1 MDKYKIELNTRAY
14 KDIDNIFAYIA
25 LEKLSPENARGQT
38 DRIWETLKRLDTLPQ
53 SHQERTVGRYAGQG
67 YRQLLIDNYIAI
79 FKIDEATKT
88 VHIVTIQYQG
98 SNI

>member
-25 LEKLSPENARGQT
+25 LKKLSPENARGQT
-38 DRIWETLKRLDTLPQ
+38 DRIWEALKRLDTLPQ